1 MRLGSSP
8 VRLVLHRLPI
18 LKTRDRL
25 ASPLARLLHAR
36 HRGTHCYIQRTHSYS
51 CYNPLSIHTNTL
63 YGASSRVT
71 ALLMPHCPVLSASPS
86 PAIGTNAHRAGA
98 DVRCTY
104 SIRACPSGS
113 RRRER
118 TDLIS
123 VIGTCR
129 FLTTYTVKA
138 RIAPGNCACD
148 MVVQRRESHHDRTC
162 TVFFISTE

>member
-1 MRLGSSP
+1 MRRILGTTIHGIYVPSYVHAHMRLGSSP

-71 ALLMPHCPVLSASPS
+71 ALLMPHCRVIRLSLACYWNQRTSCW
-86 PAIGTNAHRAGA
+86 R
-98 DVRCTY
+98 RCTMYVFY
-104 SIRACPSGS
+104 SGMSIGKSQAG
-113 RRRER
+113 
-118 TDLIS
+118 TD
-123 VIGTCR
+123 
-129 FLTTYTVKA
+129 
-138 RIAPGNCACD
+138 
-148 MVVQRRESHHDRTC
+148 
-162 TVFFISTE
+162 